1 MPVFQG
7 NTTGSIKSSALN
19 VPSTIKSFS
28 LTNKS
33 GGAITVSVYIATSDS
48 TNRAIIPVSVPLAAG
63 EAYISDTERKVL
75 SNYYILIVTSGS
87 LDYYFSID
95 E

>member
-7 NTTGSIKSSALN
+7 NISGSIKSSALN
-19 VPSTIKSFS
+19 LPSTIKSFS
-28 LTNKS
+28 LVNKT
-33 GGAITVSVYIATSDS
+33 GGAITVTVYIGLSDS
-48 TNRAIIPVSVPLAAG
+48 TNRAVTPLSLSLAAG

-75 SNYYILIVTSGS
+75 SSYYILLVVSGS
-87 LDYYFSID
+87 TDYYFCI